1 MEAFLETV
9 AAEEMRIIRCAPYP
23 SRWEQFS
30 QDHRLSW
37 QVVPF
42 RRGGAT
48 AVPEKSGLY
57 CFIVGH
63 SLSGLPQVQYP
74 LYAGETENLRSRYR
88 QYLIERKNER
98 GRKQIRKFLN
108 VFWGEAEFCFAQYDA
123 DKARL
128 REIERALNDSLM
140 PPYSVRDFSAE
151 VRASRNAWQ

>member
-1 MEAFLETV
+1 M
-9 AAEEMRIIRCAPYP
+9 
-23 SRWEQFS
+23 
-30 QDHRLSW
+30 
-37 QVVPF
+37 
-42 RRGGAT
+42 
-48 AVPEKSGLY
+48 
-57 CFIVGH
+57 
-63 SLSGLPQVQYP
+63 SGLPQVQFP

-88 QYLIERKNER
+88 QYLIEMKNER